1 MATKVA
7 VLGSGSWG
15 TALSIV
21 LADNGHDVHLW
32 GRSDEQVNAINEN
45 RKNPKYI
52 KNVELPEGVRASTDI
67 REILSEADYVVI
79 VVPTKAVRDV
89 MKSAIPHLR
98 EQALIVHASKG
109 IEPETHLRISDMIN
123 DELPDGHSHQIAA
136 LSGPSH
142 AEEVCLRQP
151 TTVTSSSEDEE
162 AAKSVQDLF
171 MNQSFRVYTNIDLIG
186 VEMGGALKNIIA
198 IGAGMTNGL
207 GFGDNARA
215 ALMTRGLAEIAR
227 LGMKLGANPM
237 TFAGLSGLGDLIVTC
252 TSEHSRNWR
261 AGKRLGEGVSA
272 KQVEDEMGM
281 VVEGIRTTKA
291 AHQLAEKVGVDMP
304 ITSELFKVLFN
315 DKPPKEAVAE
325 LMGRVKK
332 HEVEDLKL
340 TDKDPLNYFEP

>member
-1 MATKVA
+1 MTRKVA

-21 LADNGHDVHLW
+21 LADNGHSVHLW
-32 GRSDEQVNAINEN
+32 GRSEEQVTSINEK
-45 RKNPKYI
+45 RKNSRYI
-52 KNVELPEGVRASTDI
+52 KDVELPDGIQASTDI
-67 REILSEADYVVI
+67 RTILADADYVVI

-89 MKSAIPHLR
+89 IQSALPHLNSG
-98 EQALIVHASKG
+98 ALIVHASKG
-109 IEPETHLRISDMIN
+109 IEPETHLRISEMIHE
-123 DELPDGHSHQIAA
+123 ELPEGHNHPIAA

-142 AEEVCLRQP
+142 AEEVCYRQP
-151 TTVTSSSEDEE
+151 TTVTCSSEDEE

-171 MNQSFRVYTNIDLIG
+171 MNQSFRVYTNIDIIG

-261 AGKRLGEGVSA
+261 AGKRLGEGISA

-291 AHQLAEKVGVDMP
+291 AHQLAEKVNVDMP
-304 ITSELFKVLFN
+304 ITSELFHVLFD

-340 TDKDPLNYFEP
+340 NDKDPLNYFEP